1 MTHARFKI
9 IFYAIKGHLW
19 CKKAAVLLLFS
30 AVVSTGRSQAFAPKY
45 DIYHKGWND
54 LNKNGEMD
62 IYEDPSQPIEAR
74 VKDLISQMNLNE
86 KSCQLATLYGYQR
99 VLKDSLPTQDWKRQI
114 WKDGI
119 ANIDEEFNGFIQWG
133 HIDKGPLASD
143 IVHHIWAMNE
153 VQRFFIEQTRLG
165 IPVDFTDEGIRGVEA
180 YYATGFPTALNMGMT
195 WNKDLVGRMGTI
207 EGMEAKALGYT
218 NVYAPILDVARDQ
231 RWGRLEESYGES
243 PYLVAQMGVRMS
255 RAMQAEG
262 IASTL
267 KHFAV
272 YSDNNGAREGMART
286 DPQIPEREMRD
297 LLLYPFRHV
306 LDSVEVLG
314 VMSSYND
321 YDGVP
326 ISGSRY
332 WLTDVLR
339 DKFKFKGY
347 VVSDSDALEYLYS
360 KHHVAGDFKDAVYQ
374 ALMAGMNVRTTFV
387 PPDNMIEA
395 VRELAKSGRL
405 SDSILDSR
413 VSDVLRV
420 KFKLGLFDA
429 PYVKN
434 AQHSKAIVGSAAH
447 QTVAL
452 EASRESIVLLKNEGR
467 LLPLNKTVA
476 KVALIGPNILDNDYA
491 HTHYGPLM
499 YPSQNILQGVS
510 AKLGAERVLYAKG
523 CNLVDKNWPES
534 EILPQA
540 PDAAARKM
548 MDSAVSIAR
557 KADVAILALG
567 GNTKTAGENK
577 SRTDLDLPG
586 FQRQL
591 VQEIYATGTP
601 VVVVLIGTQP
611 MTINWI
617 HKYVKGII
625 YAGYPGVW
633 GGTAIADV
641 LFGDYNP
648 GGKLTLTFPKSVG
661 QLPLHFPVKPNAQ
674 SDAGEGAK
682 IKGLLYPFGFGLS
695 YTSFGYKN
703 LRLAPD
709 HIKTDGSTTVYV
721 DVTNTGDRP
730 GDDVVQL
737 YTRDVLSTVTT
748 FEKNLRGFERV
759 HLQPGETRTVQFK
772 IVPDDLMLW
781 NRQMRHVVEPG
792 EFKIMIGHNSQDIV
806 LTGKLEVEP

>member
-1 MTHARFKI
+1 MQSTSLNFHHCSKQA
-9 IFYAIKGHLW
+9 
-19 CKKAAVLLLFS
+19 KKVAGLFLFS
-30 AVVSTGRSQAFAPKY
+30 AVVTFCKGQAFAPRK

-54 LNKNGEMD
+54 LNKNGRKD
-62 IYEDPSQPIEAR
+62 IYEDPSRPVEER
-74 VKDLISQMNLNE
+74 VKDLLSKMNLNE

-99 VLKDSLPTQDWKRQI
+99 VLKDSLPTLEWKNKI

-133 HIDKGPLASD
+133 HIDKGPFASD
-143 IVHHIWAMNE
+143 ILHHIWGMNE

-165 IPVDFTDEGIRGVEA
+165 IPADFTNEGIRGVEA

-195 WNKDLVGRMGTI
+195 WNKDLVRQMGMI
-207 EGMEAKALGYT
+207 EGKEAKALGYT

-243 PYLVAQMGVRMS
+243 PYLVAQMGVQMA
-255 RAMQAEG
+255 RAMQQQG

-297 LLLYPFRHV
+297 LLLYSFRHV

-360 KHHVAGDFKDAVYQ
+360 KHHVASDFKDAVYQ

-387 PPDNMIEA
+387 PPDNMIHA
-395 VRELAKSGRL
+395 VRELVKEGRL
-405 SDSILDSR
+405 SEKVVDSR
-413 VSDVLRV
+413 VADVLRV

-429 PYVKN
+429 PYVN
-434 AQHSKAIVGSAAH
+434 DPQHSKDIVGCEAH
-447 QTVAL
+447 QKIAL
-452 EASRESIVLLKNEGR
+452 EASRESIVLLKNKDKI
-467 LLPLNKTVA
+467 LPLNKTAA

-499 YPSQNILQGVS
+499 APSVNILEGVKS
-510 AKLGAERVLYAKG
+510 KLGADKVLYAEG
-523 CNLVDKNWPES
+523 CTLVDKNWPQS
-534 EILPQA
+534 EILPEA
-540 PDAAARKM
+540 PDQEAQKM
-548 MDSAVSIAR
+548 IDSAVAIAR
-557 KADVAILALG
+557 QSDVAIVALG
-567 GNTKTAGENK
+567 GNTRTAGENK

-586 FQRQL
+586 FQKQL
-591 VQEIYATGTP
+591 IQQVYATGTP

-617 HKYVKGII
+617 NKYVKGII

-633 GGTAIADV
+633 GGKAIADV

-661 QLPLHFPVKPNAQ
+661 QLPLHFPAKPNAQ

-682 IKGLLYPFGFGLS
+682 IKGLLYPFGHGLS
-695 YTSFGYKN
+695 YTTFDYKN
-703 LRLAPD
+703 LKITPD
-709 HIKTDGSTTVYV
+709 HIKPDGSLTVFV
-721 DVTNTGDRP
+721 DVTNTGDKV

-737 YTRDVLSTVTT
+737 YTRDELSSVTT

-759 HLQPGETRTVQFK
+759 HLNPGETKTVQFK

-781 NRQMRHVVEPG
+781 NREMQHVVEPG
-792 EFKIMIGHNSQDIV
+792 SFKIMIGHSSEDIV
-806 LTGKLEVEP
+806 LTGKLQVTE